1 GQSTRY
7 MVGVREREYS
17 GSVARYEQAG
27 WSCLL
32 PWRRRTGCC
41 RYDDVVTV
49 WPELFDG
56 RELGKPP
63 LGPTTCEHGDQVD
76 RLHDQ
81 GARHGDDGFLDELL
95 QTTQRTECRAGM
107 NGADPAGMPGA
118 PRLEEV
124 KRFGTPHLTDRDAV
138 RPQPKRRAHEIGER
152 RDPVLG

>member
-1 GQSTRY
+1 MQ
-7 MVGVREREYS
+7 GVRQRVYS
-17 GSVARYEQAG
+17 RCGN
-27 WSCLL
+27 
-32 PWRRRTGCC
+32 

-76 RLHDQ
+76 RLHDE

-107 NGADPAGMPGA
+107 NGTDPAGMPRA
-118 PRLEEV
+118 PRFQKVE
-124 KRFGTPHLTDRDAV
+124 RFCAAYLTDRDAV
-138 RPQPKRRAHEIGER
+138 GP
-152 RDPVLG
+152 